1 MGSRGA
7 GKKGLLGE
15 IFSPGGPFLLHRE
28 KKCGIMNGQLQER
41 RAGRA
46 ALRFG
51 DVPKWLKGPHSKCG
65 RRLISARE
73 FESLH
78 LRQLRNSHHR
88 SVSGFAENCAMMGI
102 SSLSSR
108 KRSAGLREE
117 VTGDGGRETK
127 DERRGTGN
135 RCSFLLGADRLVRN
149 TVFICYGIVL
159 EWGNSRAFLFLAA
172 DRSFLFFSW
181 PVLCIF
187 LGGFPLF

>member
-1 MGSRGA
+1 MKTGGMQVPVGSNPTLSA
-7 GKKGLLGE
+7 NFNKSE
-15 IFSPGGPFLLHRE
+15 Y
-28 KKCGIMNGQLQER
+28 
-41 RAGRA
+41 
-46 ALRFG
+46 LRKY
-51 DVPKWLKGPHSKCG
+51 PSG
-65 RRLISARE
+65 RRGSPAKGVGWIKPARG
-73 FESLH
+73 FKSL
-78 LRQLRNSHHR
+78 LPRQLRNSHHR

-172 DRSFLFFSW
+172 DRSFLFFSC